1 MITALV
7 QFSLPA
13 PLSVEQARAIFRGTA
28 PFTLMMLAVLLLLI
42 VFPAISLV
50 LLK

>member
-28 PFTLMMLAVLLLLI
+28 PRYVVRAVHEADI
-42 VFPAISLV
+42 QA
-50 LLK
+50 